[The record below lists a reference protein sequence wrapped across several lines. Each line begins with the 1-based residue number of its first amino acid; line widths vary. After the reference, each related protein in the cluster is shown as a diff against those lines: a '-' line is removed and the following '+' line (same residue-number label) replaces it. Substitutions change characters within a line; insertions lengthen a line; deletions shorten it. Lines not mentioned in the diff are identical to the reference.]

1 MISSDHSM
9 CIHVSYV
16 SSQPSLSR
24 CVRSGHSLS
33 KSFTLE
39 AVNAIL
45 QFGIP
50 FCNETMVPE
59 AGHALEYI
67 YIYNY
72 TYKKHRFFIFNQDEF
87 PASQRKLCQDILK
100 LRSLLR
106 SNDHDELPTSALF
119 GLHDTPFFVMPLE
132 MTSYIETPWNAD
144 TSDICCSLTG
154 SLRHNSDIEL

>member
-1 MISSDHSM
+1 MISSDHSIR
-9 CIHVSYV
+9 IHVSYV

-39 AVNAIL
+39 AVKAIL
-45 QFGIP
+45 QFWIP

-59 AGHALEYI
+59 AGHALDL
-67 YIYNY
+67 
-72 TYKKHRFFIFNQDEF
+72 TKTKF

-119 GLHDTPFFVMPLE
+119 GLHDVVHISFPMFSLSLPLFRDALGDDII
-132 MTSYIETPWNAD
+132 YIETP
-144 TSDICCSLTG
+144 
-154 SLRHNSDIEL
+154 